1 MEPIRFIKFTK
12 VIMRVVQLIPVLV
25 TSFGL
30 LIDIIQ
36 WTKIQFCEVN
46 EDCIMYAGYANYL
59 NILKVMLKI
68 NLWFLS

>member
-1 MEPIRFIKFTK
+1 M
-12 VIMRVVQLIPVLV
+12 MRVVELISLLM

-46 EDCIMYAGYANYL
+46 DDCIMYAGYANEL
-59 NILKVMLKI
+59 KILKVMLKI
-68 NLWFLS
+68 NLWIRFLS